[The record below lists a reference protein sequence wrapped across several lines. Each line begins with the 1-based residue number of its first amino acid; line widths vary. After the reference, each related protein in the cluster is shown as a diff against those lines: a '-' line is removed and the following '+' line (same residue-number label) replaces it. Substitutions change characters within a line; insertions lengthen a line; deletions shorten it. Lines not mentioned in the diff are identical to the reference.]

1 MRPSAGRRI
10 FSPANSEATLR
21 QTVAVIP
28 CALLICSNGTKLFLG
43 GAHTPQAALAALSPT
58 GTMLNAED
66 RQFPPGGKGLGGE
79 HCRSA
84 GGVHVGHSGQYIV
97 RSRVEVG
104 PFSFP
109 RHDSVC
115 MGGARGEEWEKTG
128 GGGRCAGLSTRAAVS
143 PQSLK
148 RPGRKLRGELRGAQE
163 ATGG

>member
-1 MRPSAGRRI
+1 M
-10 FSPANSEATLR
+10 
-21 QTVAVIP
+21 
-28 CALLICSNGTKLFLG
+28 
-43 GAHTPQAALAALSPT
+43 
-58 GTMLNAED
+58 
-66 RQFPPGGKGLGGE
+66 
-79 HCRSA
+79 
-84 GGVHVGHSGQYIV
+84 GHSGQYIV